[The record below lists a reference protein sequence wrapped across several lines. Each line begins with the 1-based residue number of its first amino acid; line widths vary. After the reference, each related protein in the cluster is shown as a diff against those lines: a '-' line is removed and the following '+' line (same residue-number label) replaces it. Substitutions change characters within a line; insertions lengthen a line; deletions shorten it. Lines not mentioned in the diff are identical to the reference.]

1 MHLSTLLDK
10 HFGLKGLQTLKHLNL
25 NKVKGELIK
34 IKACCN
40 PEVDDEGNQDRQWH
54 DFLL

>member
-1 MHLSTLLDK
+1 MDK

-54 DFLL
+54 DFLF